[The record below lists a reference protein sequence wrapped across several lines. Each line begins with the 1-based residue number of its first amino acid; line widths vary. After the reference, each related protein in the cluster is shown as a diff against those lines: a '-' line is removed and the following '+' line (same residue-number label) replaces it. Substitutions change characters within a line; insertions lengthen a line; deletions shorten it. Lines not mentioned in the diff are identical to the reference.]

1 MQKEEGDYMAVK
13 KEKARECKYL
23 NSSLGSVCS
32 PCIQKES
39 ELLQGCSFGKS
50 SKYLR
55 LFCCSGELL
64 PSLEVLK

>member
-1 MQKEEGDYMAVK
+1 MQKEDGDYMAVK

-23 NSSLGSVCS
+23 NVSLGSVCS
-32 PCIQKES
+32 PCIQKEL
-39 ELLQGCSFGKS
+39 ELLPGSSFGKS

-55 LFCCSGELL
+55 LFHCPGE